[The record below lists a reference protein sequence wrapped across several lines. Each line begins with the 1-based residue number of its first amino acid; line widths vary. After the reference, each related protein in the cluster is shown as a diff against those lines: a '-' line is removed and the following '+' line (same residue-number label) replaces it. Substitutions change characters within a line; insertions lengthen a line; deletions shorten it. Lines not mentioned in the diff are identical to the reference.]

1 MNVDHA
7 ARSVLQDLQDEIHS
21 LRDFCAR
28 MMVELD
34 DARTK
39 TAEIR
44 GHAEAIL
51 REQASP

>member
-1 MNVDHA
+1 MTDAA
-7 ARSVLQDLQDEIHS
+7 ARCVLQDLQDEIHS

-39 TAEIR
+39 TAEVR
-44 GHAEAIL
+44 SHAEAIL
-51 REQASP
+51 REHPSP